1 MAAGQGPLPGY
12 GKAFTVPAWTAWL
25 LCWTSSRN
33 EDMVSCSSRRTSG
46 VDLPPPG
53 HLDLHDGGLPA
64 SKVFTRMVSSLRVYT
79 TSCSSM
85 TVPRELVTTVPRT
98 TVVEVATIVGR
109 SAK

>member
-1 MAAGQGPLPGY
+1 MTG
-12 GKAFTVPAWTAWL
+12 AFRPA
-25 LCWTSSRN
+25 R
-33 EDMVSCSSRRTSG
+33 V
-46 VDLPPPG
+46 
-53 HLDLHDGGLPA
+53 
-64 SKVFTRMVSSLRVYT
+64 VFTRMVSSLRVYT